1 MTQTRSCKDPAG
13 AQEELTEAPC
23 MLWVCYKAAGLGS
36 HGVRVQMCSPAPCS
50 QQEGHQTL
58 GLPLLHPDFQ
68 MAHVGPKGGWPR
80 ADTAAW
86 PPLEHHSVTVLLCA
100 QPCPQLQGERE
111 EKLLS
116 LQLCMG
122 PLQSLLPACSRQSCS
137 FLLHPEG
144 GLSFAGIIDIDWFK
158 GRDRARAL

>member
-36 HGVRVQMCSPAPCS
+36 HGERVQMCSPAPCS
-50 QQEGHQTL
+50 QQEGHQTFC
-58 GLPLLHPDFQ
+58 LPLLHPDFQ
-68 MAHVGPKGGWPR
+68 MAHVGPKRGWPR

-100 QPCPQLQGERE
+100 QACPQLQGGEGGE
-111 EKLLS
+111 APQPAALHGATPEPTP
-116 LQLCMG
+116 CM
-122 PLQSLLPACSRQSCS
+122 LLPELLLFIPSR
-137 FLLHPEG
+137 
-144 GLSFAGIIDIDWFK
+144 
-158 GRDRARAL
+158 GRSQLRWHH